1 MCSPRA
7 EFTWANAP
15 ARPPG
20 ARSCRGFSLRD
31 GVVAHAVAALF
42 LGALLPAVQQASSR
56 MQHAS
61 RQKAATRVAANALSY
76 FAGFD
81 ARLPLPAQGVEAG
94 LRWEVVSMGAQPAD
108 TPGGRLLDL
117 RITVRDPNTTEL
129 LVDLEARRLVFAP

>member
-20 ARSCRGFSLRD
+20 ARSCRGFSLLEV
-31 GVVAHAVAALF
+31 VVALAVAALF

-56 MQHAS
+56 MQQAS
-61 RQKAATRVAANALSY
+61 RQQAATRVAANALSH

-81 ARLPLPAQGVEAG
+81 AQLPLPAQGVEAG
-94 LRWEVVSMGAQPAD
+94 LRWEVASRGVQAAD
-108 TPGGRLLDL
+108 TPGARLLDL
-117 RITVRDPNTTEL
+117 RITVRDPNTAEL
-129 LVDLEARRLVFAP
+129 LVDMEARRLVFAP